1 MLHGIG
7 MIAGP
12 IIAGFASDALNPVAI
27 PLLVAFCCAL
37 YLPAAITMR

>member
-1 MLHGIG
+1 MLHRIG

-12 IIAGFASDALNPVAI
+12 IIAGFASDALTVAI

>member
-1 MLHGIG
+1 MLHRIG
-7 MIAGP
+7 MTAGP
-12 IIAGFASDALNPVAI
+12 IIAGFALTAQS